1 MTTLAILFGIAFAA
15 ILLPLLLLKA
25 LFALV
30 IAVIAI
36 PLRIVGGLLRGVIKG
51 ALWLA
56 LLLIPLA
63 LVALPLTLMAVAAW
77 AAYRGLRG
85 RPQTAYAAG

>member
-1 MTTLAILFGIAFAA
+1 MTTLALLFGFVFAA

-30 IAVIAI
+30 MVAIAI
-36 PLRIVGGLLRGVIKG
+36 PLKILGGLVRGVIKG

-56 LLLIPLA
+56 LLIIPLA
-63 LVALPLTLMAVAAW
+63 FVALPLMLMAVAAW
-77 AAYRGLRG
+77 ILYRSVRG
-85 RPQTAYAAG
+85 RPQAAYA